1 MLIQLIHG
9 PNLNLLGKREPAIYG
24 TETLT
29 DINARVKALASD
41 LGHGLETFQS
51 NHEGEIVERLQSF
64 MGTNL
69 GGILINPA
77 AYGHTSIAIRDALQA
92 VALPIVEVH
101 MSNIHAREP
110 FRHKTM
116 LSDIA
121 AGVVVGFGSD
131 SYLLGLRG
139 LIMHMDKISKK

>member
-1 MLIQLIHG
+1 MYGAQTLDD
-9 PNLNLLGKREPAIYG
+9 LNASIKKLANELGYELDA
-24 TETLT
+24 
-29 DINARVKALASD
+29 
-41 LGHGLETFQS
+41 FQS
-51 NHEGEIVERLQSF
+51 NHEGELVEKIQQC
-64 MGTNL
+64 MGTNV

-77 AYGHTSIAIRDALQA
+77 AYGHSSVAMRDALQA
-92 VALPIVEVH
+92 VNLPFVEVH

-121 AGVVVGFGSD
+121 SGVVVGFGSD

-139 LIMHMDKISKK
+139 LIAKISADSHKLHKKD